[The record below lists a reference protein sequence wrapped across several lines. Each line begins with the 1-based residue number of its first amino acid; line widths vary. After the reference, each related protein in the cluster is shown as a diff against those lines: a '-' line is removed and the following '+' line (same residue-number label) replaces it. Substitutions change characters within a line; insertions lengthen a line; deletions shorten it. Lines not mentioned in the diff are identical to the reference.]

1 MGGYLAYPE
10 YKDSGVEWLG
20 KIPSHWEPAGLTKYL
35 QSLVDYRGKT
45 PEKTKS
51 GVFLV
56 TAKNIKNGVIDYSLS
71 QEFVDDEQYD
81 EIMRRGKPQ
90 IGDVLLTTEAPL
102 GEVANVDNV
111 DIALA
116 QRVIKMQGRK
126 DILDNYFL
134 KYWIMS
140 AVFQQHLSS
149 LCTGSTALGIKA
161 SKLCLLRV
169 VLPTVIEQ
177 QTIAHFLDYKTA
189 QIDALIAKKESLLAK
204 LAEKRTALI
213 SQAVTKG
220 LDPTALLKPSDI
232 EWLGDIPAHWEIM
245 VLKRLAEVRGGVTKG
260 RKLDNV
266 ETLEL
271 PYLRV
276 ANVQDGHIDTTGMS
290 NIEITPDEV
299 ERYSLKAGDVLM
311 NEGGDNDKLGR
322 GAVWDARID
331 PCLHQNHVFAV
342 RPYEKGLS
350 SWLALITSS
359 SYAKFYF
366 FSKAK
371 QTTNLASISATNIK
385 LLPVVLP
392 PESERNQILEF
403 LKTQDLEHDQATE
416 RISEAVNKLKEY
428 RTALITNAVT
438 GKIDVRDV
446 KLPEPESLE
455 VA

>member
-1 MGGYLAYPE
+1 MGGYLEYPE

-20 KIPSHWEPAGLTKYL
+20 KIPTHWIVSKAKFVSNVFVPQRNKPDLNTDEGIPWLTMDDMTSERILTTSFKVHPEAAIQAGSKTLTKGAVIASCVGNFGVAAINDVDVIINQQL
-35 QSLVDYRGKT
+35 QAFIPTS
-45 PEKTKS
+45 
-51 GVFLV
+51 
-56 TAKNIKNGVIDYSLS
+56 IH
-71 QEFVDDEQYD
+71 
-81 EIMRRGKPQ
+81 
-90 IGDVLLTTEAPL
+90 TE
-102 GEVANVDNV
+102 
-111 DIALA
+111 
-116 QRVIKMQGRK
+116 
-126 DILDNYFL
+126 Y
-134 KYWIMS
+134 
-140 AVFQQHLSS
+140 
-149 LCTGSTALGIKA
+149 
-161 SKLCLLRV
+161 LCLFIRV
-169 VLPTVIEQ
+169 SSEYFKMRATAATVGYVNQSGFANMPIVLPPIDEQ
-177 QTIAHFLDYKTA
+177 QTIARFLDYKTA

-220 LDPTALLKPSDI
+220 LDPTVPMKDSGI

-276 ANVQDGHIDTTGMS
+276 ANVQDGHIDTADMS
-290 NIEITPDEV
+290 NIEITLDEV

-342 RPYEKGLS
+342 RPYEKVLS
-350 SWLALITSS
+350 NWLALITSS

-392 PESERNQILEF
+392 PESERNQILQF
-403 LKTQDLEHDQATE
+403 LETQNVENDQAVE
-416 RISEAVNKLKEY
+416 KISEVVNRLKEY

-446 KLPEPESLE
+446 KLPEADWLKAS
-455 VA
+455 

>member
-1 MGGYLAYPE
+1 MGGYLEYPE
-10 YKDSGVEWLG
+10 YKDSGVEWIG
-20 KIPSHWEPAGLTKYL
+20 KIPIHWKYASLRWISRRYAGGTPDKSKPEYWQDGNIPWLNSGAVNQGNITEPSNYITNEGFRNSSAKWIPLDGLL
-35 QSLVDYRGKT
+35 
-45 PEKTKS
+45 
-51 GVFLV
+51 
-56 TAKNIKNGVIDYSLS
+56 
-71 QEFVDDEQYD
+71 
-81 EIMRRGKPQ
+81 
-90 IGDVLLTTEAPL
+90 
-102 GEVANVDNV
+102 
-111 DIALA
+111 IALA
-116 QRVIKMQGRK
+116 GQGKTKGMVAQTKIRATCNQSVAAIVIDIHHSRYIYWWLISQYRNIRGLTSDEGR
-126 DILDNYFL
+126 DGLNL
-134 KYWIMS
+134 EM
-140 AVFQQHLSS
+140 V
-149 LCTGSTALGIKA
+149 GGIP
-161 SKLCLLRV
+161 CP
-169 VLPTVIEQ
+169 LPTIEEQ
-177 QTIAHFLDYKTA
+177 QTIARFLDYKTA
-189 QIDALIAKKESLLAK
+189 QIDALIAKKENLLAK

-220 LDPTALLKPSDI
+220 LDPTVPMKDSGI
-232 EWLGDIPAHWEIM
+232 EWLGDIPAHWKIM

-276 ANVQDGHIDTTGMS
+276 ANVQDGHIDTTDMS
-290 NIEITPDEV
+290 NIEITPNEV

-342 RPYEKGLS
+342 RPDGKALS

-403 LKTQDLEHDQATE
+403 LRTQDVEHEQAIE

-428 RTALITNAVT
+428 RTTLITNTVT

-446 KLPEPESLE
+446 KLPEVDWLE
-455 VA
+455 AS